1 MSFTKSYLDYGD
13 VIYAQPS
20 NASSSNQIE
29 SVQYNAALTIT
40 GAIKG
45 SCHDK
50 FYQELGLEYLQQR
63 LWMRRLCLLYK
74 FLSTGQPS
82 HICNLLP

>member
-1 MSFTKSYLDYGD
+1 MSFTKSYLGYGD

-20 NASSSNQIE
+20 NASFSNQIE

>member
-1 MSFTKSYLDYGD
+1 MSFKKSYLDYGD

-20 NASSSNQIE
+20 NASFSNQIE

-50 FYQELGLEYLQQR
+50 FYQELGLEYFQQKIMDEAIMFA
-63 LWMRRLCLLYK
+63 L
-74 FLSTGQPS
+74 
-82 HICNLLP
+82 